1 MNAARRYD
9 APRWLGYFISA
20 IALVGLVLA
29 MAHTPLIEWSNGDY
43 ILGVAL
49 AAMVVGFFVASFRNR
64 LNLLG
69 NMKGRSGQ
77 VLSIVGAVGS
87 GFFLG
92 ANIINEDWTVINIL
106 TSAGFAAL
114 AVMFIFGITI
124 STEKIRNGD

>member
-9 APRWLGYFISA
+9 APRWLGYLISA

-69 NMKGRSGQ
+69 NMKGRSSQ

-92 ANIINEDWTVINIL
+92 ANIINDDWTVINIL

-114 AVMFIFGITI
+114 AIMFIVGIAI